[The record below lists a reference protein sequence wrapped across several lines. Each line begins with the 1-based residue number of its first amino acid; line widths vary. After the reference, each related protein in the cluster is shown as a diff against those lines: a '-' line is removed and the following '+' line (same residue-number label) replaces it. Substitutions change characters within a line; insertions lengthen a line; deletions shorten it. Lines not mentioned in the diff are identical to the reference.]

1 MELTY
6 EEPVMVE
13 YVGSPKGKKIVK
25 AKATK
30 GGVKVK
36 AEGTPMELLTVAAV
50 LIDKLM
56 WENNIPLHE
65 VLRAVEQLIEEGAT
79 NG

>member
-1 MELTY
+1 M
-6 EEPVMVE
+6 EEPVEVE
-13 YVGSPKGKKIVK
+13 IIGSPKGKKIVK
-25 AKATK
+25 AKAVK

-50 LIDKLM
+50 LIDRLM
-56 WENNIPLHE
+56 WEHSVPLHE
-65 VLRAVEQLIEEGAT
+65 VLLAVEEMIKEGNV